1 MGVPAFFRWLARKY
15 PKIIVDV
22 IEKFEEVDGV
32 EVPTDTSEPNPNG
45 REFDNLYLDMNG
57 IIHPC
62 AHPED
67 KPAPANEEEMMV
79 AIFEYID
86 RLFAMVRPRKVLF
99 MAIDGVAPRA
109 KMNQQRSRRFKAIKE
124 SKEKA
129 EKEAEIVQEMIRMGK
144 EIPPK
149 EDKPH
154 FDSNTITPGTPFMA
168 KVAQSLQYYIKERL
182 LTDPGW
188 KGIKVILSDASVPGE
203 GEHKI
208 MDYIRYQRSQP
219 EYEPNT
225 SHVLYGLDADLIM
238 LALATHEPHF
248 FILREIVMQANENNC
263 FICGQPGHLASDC
276 QGKAKEKGN
285 DTDTK
290 AAIRKPFQFLYV
302 SVLREYLTRDLKP
315 SQAQQ
320 LPFEFDLERIIDDFV
335 FMCFFVGNDFLP
347 HLPTLEIR
355 ENAIDMLVRI
365 YKRILPT
372 LGGYLTHDGEVDLR
386 RVKVLME
393 EVGRLEDSI
402 LVERRRKEQRAKENR
417 RRGRE
422 RRKRQR
428 EDLENFIAN
437 PKDQEAN
444 TGGKRAKHFE
454 EESPSKAVVQQ
465 AGKEELITPSNLDA
479 AAALKKQLFG
489 DDDGTTQTETEMVT
503 EKKPPAEIQSA
514 SAAYKTAI
522 AAQGK
527 PRDPDEEEP
536 EIPDDVRLGD
546 PGWKERYYKLKFD
559 VEITDKEFIKKVAME
574 YTEGLV
580 WVLRYY
586 YQGCSSW
593 GWFYPFHY
601 APFADDMTLI
611 DDESPKHE
619 LGKPFK
625 PFEQLM
631 GVLPAESGT
640 CLPMKCQVMMR
651 HPQSPIIDFYPN
663 DFALD
668 MNGKRW
674 AWQAVALLPFID
686 ENRLK
691 EVMKEC
697 EPHFSAEEQ
706 ERNKLGN
713 HLIFVHASHPLAS
726 TFKALED
733 DSLAPAAATP
743 AEGDSVA
750 YLSATP
756 QEETKSAV
764 PSNDQEP
771 IEHMG
776 KKLPIPADLSGGL
789 TGFLSRTEKFST
801 PIGGTIQS
809 PLNVMPDVKNNQSY
823 CAFYHYPAVP
833 KDYVFPAKLLPNVTM
848 PAPILTEEDLSDRRQ
863 MQISREGVGRVMGH
877 HQRTPSDPGLLGNNP
892 QGGGGRGGYQGY
904 QGGGHYDR
912 PPRRSYE
919 NDRGGDYQRG
929 GYGGGGGRDNYQ
941 GGRGGRYGGGGGDR
955 YGGDRYGGGDGD
967 RYGGGG
973 RDNDRYSNRDNYGR
987 DNYGRDRYDG
997 GGGRGGYGGGGRGGY
1012 GGGGGGAYAAP
1023 QAPYGQQPAPA
1034 PAPYYAQQAAPGA
1047 YTPQPPAP
1055 YGQPQQPQQQ
1065 AYSPYGVPA
1074 AQAPYNPYAP
1084 AVPAAA
1090 PGYGAPAPQAQA
1102 WPQQPQAP
1110 QAQPGA
1116 DPQAQAQAILA
1127 QLQQLVQ
1134 MQNLAGL
1141 QQQRPPQ

>member
-1 MGVPAFFRWLARKY
+1 
-15 PKIIVDV
+15 
-22 IEKFEEVDGV
+22 
-32 EVPTDTSEPNPNG
+32 
-45 REFDNLYLDMNG
+45 
-57 IIHPC
+57 
-62 AHPED
+62 
-67 KPAPANEEEMMV
+67 
-79 AIFEYID
+79 
-86 RLFAMVRPRKVLF
+86 
-99 MAIDGVAPRA
+99 
-109 KMNQQRSRRFKAIKE
+109 MNQQRSRRFKAIKE

-454 EESPSKAVVQQ
+454 

-973 RDNDRYSNRDNYGR
+973 
-987 DNYGRDRYDG
+987 G
-997 GGGRGGYGGGGRGGY
+997 GGGDGGKAAAVTAEAIDMAAATATVAETAIDTAVAEETTIAIATETTTAETTTAGTDTTAVVD
-1012 GGGGGGAYAAP
+1012 GAVTAVVDEAAMAAAAAELTPRPRRPTASSLRQPLRPTTRSRPPPGPIRPSPRRPTVSRSSRSSRPTRPTGFRRPRRPTTPTLRPFPP
-1023 QAPYGQQPAPA
+1023 QRPATEHRRPRPRPGPSNHRLLRPSQERTRRHRRRRFWLSCSSWCRCRILPA
-1034 PAPYYAQQAAPGA
+1034 CSSSAHRSNLSLPPWH
-1047 YTPQPPAP
+1047 QPPRAM
-1055 YGQPQQPQQQ
+1055 
-1065 AYSPYGVPA
+1065 A
-1074 AQAPYNPYAP
+1074 AINM
-1084 AVPAAA
+1084 
-1090 PGYGAPAPQAQA
+1090 
-1102 WPQQPQAP
+1102 
-1110 QAQPGA
+1110 
-1116 DPQAQAQAILA
+1116 LA
-1127 QLQQLVQ
+1127 
-1134 MQNLAGL
+1134 LASLARLCACVRVRWCVRWTKKGKA
-1141 QQQRPPQ
+1141 